1 MNYEE
6 LKKLRKKIN
15 NNIFIKEYVNAL
27 SYFMGSYVVFSFTN
41 ISGILMGAAIF
52 FLGSRVSKFIGEYL
66 EVDENIKEYCLEYAD
81 TYFELEK
88 SNIDANSQEV
98 EKSLSLSASKKEKSA
113 FITMI
118 VSFLVG
124 IALAIGIYNFFEYS
138 NIARIVIA
146 TVSSIPLAIGT
157 VFNNQKM
164 DEKIIIEIIKKKIDD
179 YKFDLN
185 LQESL
190 CISLEEEQTKTRPQ
204 NLDRAKRIE
213 ELEKLKRELMG
224 IKDKSKDKS
233 KDKPKTKAKHK

>member
-118 VSFLVG
+118 VSFSFKFNLFKS
-124 IALAIGIYNFFEYS
+124 NFIIS
-138 NIARIVIA
+138 
-146 TVSSIPLAIGT
+146 PLAYIITLFPLYLKFIYT
-157 VFNNQKM
+157 V
-164 DEKIIIEIIKKKIDD
+164 IIV
-179 YKFDLN
+179 
-185 LQESL
+185 
-190 CISLEEEQTKTRPQ
+190 
-204 NLDRAKRIE
+204 
-213 ELEKLKRELMG
+213 
-224 IKDKSKDKS
+224 
-233 KDKPKTKAKHK
+233 